1 MDILKPVS
9 LFCRICCVTMN
20 VKHMSTRAFKSF
32 KIVPT
37 KHPHQWQKKAKQSNT
52 TQDFLSENQVS
63 LITLDSLIKLM
74 EELPAKILYYN
85 HHCQSLDSIHVKT
98 AKSRISSCN
107 LLLLSPN
114 HVWIKWT
121 PILYRGPSSSQVNN
135 FKCFHYP
142 FNGCYVPVE
151 ISVEFGDNK
160 DTSSWKGREEFSA
173 TN

>member
-1 MDILKPVS
+1 MDILKSVS
-9 LFCRICCVTMN
+9 LFCRICCVTIN
-20 VKHMSTRAFKSF
+20 VKHMSTLAFKSF
-32 KIVPT
+32 KIVP
-37 KHPHQWQKKAKQSNT
+37 SNIRT
-52 TQDFLSENQVS
+52 NGKTNTIQDFLSENQVS

-121 PILYRGPSSSQVNN
+121 SVLYRGPSSSQVNN

-142 FNGCYVPVE
+142 FNGCHVPVE

>member
-1 MDILKPVS
+1 MDILKSVS

-32 KIVPT
+32 KIVPPNIRT
-37 KHPHQWQKKAKQSNT
+37 NGKKRQNKVIIH
-52 TQDFLSENQVS
+52 DFLSENQVS
-63 LITLDSLIKLM
+63 LITLDSPIKLM
-74 EELPAKILYYN
+74 EELPARILYYN

-107 LLLLSPN
+107 PLLPSPN

-121 PILYRGPSSSQVNN
+121 PVLYRGPSSSQVNN
-135 FKCFHYP
+135 FKCFHYS

-160 DTSSWKGREEFSA
+160 DTLSWKGREEFSA
-173 TN
+173 TI

>member
-114 HVWIKWT
+114 HVWIK
-121 PILYRGPSSSQVNN
+121 
-135 FKCFHYP
+135 
-142 FNGCYVPVE
+142 
-151 ISVEFGDNK
+151 
-160 DTSSWKGREEFSA
+160 
-173 TN
+173 